1 MPDVKNCIISAY
13 MLGEYFDDFLQY
25 LATMGRS
32 RRTIEAYEMDLREF
46 LSFLDDRSPS
56 VSTVRAFFR
65 YLFEKGY
72 SERTIRRKR
81 SAISSFFKYL
91 MRIGVVKDNPITVI
105 PAPRLP
111 RTLPKVIPEKE
122 LNEILDRW
130 VPSSL
135 KELRD
140 KAIVELLYSSGL
152 RASEIGRLRVSD
164 IDFERME
171 VRVFGKGNREAIVP
185 VGRRAIDVL
194 REYVERAGLR
204 GDDYLFTSRKGDPI
218 SRTVVW
224 YIVRRSF
231 EKIAALS
238 SVHPHLLR
246 HSFATHMLNRGA
258 DIRTV
263 QALLRHKTLKTTQI
277 YTHVSLRKMR
287 EAYNRFHPRNRAGG
301 GD

>member
-1 MPDVKNCIISAY
+1 
-13 MLGEYFDDFLQY
+13 MLQEYFDDFLKY

-32 RRTIEAYEMDLREF
+32 ERTIEAYEMDLKEF
-46 LSFLDDRSPS
+46 LSFLEDKPPT
-56 VSTVRAFFR
+56 VSNVRAFFR

-91 MRIGVVKDNPITVI
+91 MRMGIMKENPITVI
-105 PAPRLP
+105 PAPKLP
-111 RTLPKVIPEKE
+111 RTLPKVIPERD
-122 LNEILDRW
+122 LNEILDKW

-135 KELRD
+135 RELRD

-164 IDFERME
+164 IDMDRME
-171 VRVFGKGNREAIVP
+171 VRVFGKGGREAIVP
-185 VGRRAIDVL
+185 VGRRAIEIL
-194 REYVERAGLR
+194 REYIEKAGLS
-204 GDDYLFTSRKGDPI
+204 GDDYLFTNRRGEPI

-277 YTHVSLRKMR
+277 YTHVSLRKMK
-287 EAYNRFHPRNRAGG
+287 EAYNRFHPRNRGG
-301 GD
+301 EGDSR

>member
-1 MPDVKNCIISAY
+1 
-13 MLGEYFDDFLQY
+13 MLQEYFDDFLKY

-32 RRTIEAYEMDLREF
+32 ERTIEAYEMDLREF
-46 LSFLDDRSPS
+46 LSFLEDKPPT
-56 VSTVRAFFR
+56 VSNVRAFFR

-91 MRIGVVKDNPITVI
+91 MRMGIVKENPITVI
-105 PAPRLP
+105 PAPKLP
-111 RTLPKVIPEKE
+111 RTLPKVIPERD

-135 KELRD
+135 RELRD

-164 IDFERME
+164 IDMERME
-171 VRVFGKGNREAIVP
+171 VRVFGKGGREAIVP
-185 VGRRAIDVL
+185 VGRRAIEIL
-194 REYVERAGLR
+194 KQYIEKAGLR
-204 GDDYLFTSRKGDPI
+204 GDDYLFTNRRGEPI

-277 YTHVSLRKMR
+277 YTHVSLRKMK
-287 EAYNRFHPRNRAGG
+287 EAYNRFHPRIKGDG
-301 GD
+301 GDSG

>member
-1 MPDVKNCIISAY
+1 
-13 MLGEYFDDFLQY
+13 MLREYFDEFLKY
-25 LATMGRS
+25 LSTMGRS
-32 RRTIEAYEMDLREF
+32 ERTIEAYEMDLREF
-46 LSFLDDRSPS
+46 LSFLGDKPPT
-56 VSTVRAFFR
+56 VPNVRAFFR
-65 YLFEKGY
+65 HLFEKGY

-91 MRIGVVKDNPITVI
+91 MRMGVMKENPITVI
-105 PAPRLP
+105 PAPKLP
-111 RTLPKVIPEKE
+111 RTLPKVIPERD

-130 VPSSL
+130 IPSST

-164 IDFERME
+164 INFDRME
-171 VRVFGKGNREAIVP
+171 VRVFGKGSREAIVP
-185 VGRRAIDVL
+185 VGKRAIDIL
-194 REYVERAGLR
+194 KKYIEKAGLK
-204 GDDYLFTSRKGDPI
+204 GDDYLFTNRKGEPI

-277 YTHVSLRKMR
+277 YTHVSLRKMK
-287 EAYNRFHPRNRAGG
+287 EAYNRFHPRIKPDNGKSS
-301 GD
+301 